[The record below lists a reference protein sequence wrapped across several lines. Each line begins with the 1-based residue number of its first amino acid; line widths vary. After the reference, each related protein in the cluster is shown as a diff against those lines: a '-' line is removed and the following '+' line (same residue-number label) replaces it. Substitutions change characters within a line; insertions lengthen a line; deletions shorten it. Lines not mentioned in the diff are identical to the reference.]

1 MVEFG
6 RFGNVGSP
14 ACGDLPLIEIRVSSG
29 LALVDDPFLTSLMMR
44 EKSPFPFAFIIF
56 RRMVSYGE
64 LSVEVVVLVSL
75 WMRRRDIFWK
85 RVGHSK

>member
-1 MVEFG
+1 M
-6 RFGNVGSP
+6 
-14 ACGDLPLIEIRVSSG
+14 SSG

-64 LSVEVVVLVSL
+64 LSVEVVLVSL
-75 WMRRRDIFWK
+75 RMRRRDISWK
-85 RVGHSK
+85 RVGHLK